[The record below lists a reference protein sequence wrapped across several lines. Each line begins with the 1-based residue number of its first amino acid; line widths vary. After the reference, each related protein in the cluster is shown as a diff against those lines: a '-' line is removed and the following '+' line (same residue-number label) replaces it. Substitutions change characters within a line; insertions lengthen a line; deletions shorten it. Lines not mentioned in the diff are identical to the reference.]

1 MFSMSQ
7 FLSYVA
13 VVDLT
18 PGPNTVTAMSNGIR
32 FGLKG
37 TVPFLCGL
45 FCCQS
50 LIMALAGCFSAFLF
64 QYLPWVKPF
73 MQVVGAAYMLFLA
86 YRGLAL
92 RFL

>member
-32 FGLKG
+32 FGL
-37 TVPFLCGL
+37 
-45 FCCQS
+45 
-50 LIMALAGCFSAFLF
+50 
-64 QYLPWVKPF
+64 
-73 MQVVGAAYMLFLA
+73 
-86 YRGLAL
+86 
-92 RFL
+92 